1 MEFRNDL
8 IISYKDFNSNKILAD
23 KNERKRKESINP
35 KNTGK
40 NEAWS
45 KQQQ

>member
-1 MEFRNDL
+1 MKE
-8 IISYKDFNSNKILAD
+8 K
-23 KNERKRKESINP
+23 EKESINP
-35 KNTGK
+35 KNTRK

>member
-1 MEFRNDL
+1 MKE
-8 IISYKDFNSNKILAD
+8 K
-23 KNERKRKESINP
+23 EKESINP